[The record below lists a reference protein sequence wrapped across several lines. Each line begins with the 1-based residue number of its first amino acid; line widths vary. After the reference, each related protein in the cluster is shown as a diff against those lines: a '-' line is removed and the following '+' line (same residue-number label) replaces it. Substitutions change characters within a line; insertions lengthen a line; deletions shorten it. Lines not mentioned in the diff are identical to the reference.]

1 VTAVDDHIA
10 LFGKAPEGYGYDRA
24 GYSEE
29 NVTLL
34 RAKGVNHVGLAP
46 RGRAQR
52 AVRGQMKQK
61 LVRERA
67 QVEAGSGTVKHS
79 EYGFTRPAARSAPAM
94 AMCGQRAILG
104 YNLNKFVR
112 GLTERNKM
120 VLVG

>member
-1 VTAVDDHIA
+1 
-10 LFGKAPEGYGYDRA
+10 
-24 GYSEE
+24 
-29 NVTLL
+29 
-34 RAKGVNHVGLAP
+34 
-46 RGRAQR
+46 
-52 AVRGQMKQK
+52 MKQK